1 MTFMDFVMGW
11 LSGIAPIPLILFVL
25 GLSKLLDFLIK
36 KHRSKRVG
44 EHKFR
49 RFDDHYFH

>member
-11 LSGIAPIPLILFVL
+11 LSGIAPIPRILFVL

-36 KHRSKRVG
+36 KHRSKRSD
-44 EHKFR
+44 HWNFN
-49 RFDDHYFH
+49 RFDDHDFR